1 MMKYK
6 KTIILTSIIVV
17 LPMIAGLILWKQLPD
32 TMAVH
37 FGTDNSPNGWSSKP
51 FAVIGL
57 PMLMLAVHLIC
68 VGITLNDPKR
78 KNISEK
84 MKGLIFWIVPVVSL
98 ICNIS
103 IYMAALGKKINI
115 GMITGCAVGFVF
127 VLVGNYMP
135 KLKQNYTVGIK
146 LPWTLSSEENWN
158 KTHHLAG
165 WLWILA
171 GTALMAAGILDVG
184 NAVIVV
190 ILAIMLIPA
199 AYSFILYKKGI

>member
-57 PMLMLAVHLIC
+57 PVLMLAVHLIC

-115 GMITGCAVGFVF
+115 GMITGCAVRFVF

-158 KTHHLAG
+158 KTHRLAG

-184 NAVIVV
+184 NAVIVI